1 MSANKVWYNLLI
13 DTKGTEYNEKKIFA
27 DLHASFVGA
36 REAFEIFDNN
46 IGSFDWGTSDYID
59 WPTIDEDMREFSLKY
74 PGVEFEFTCDNQDGS
89 YWREWY
95 KDGLAAYAESHIVHS
110 EIEDSMYY

>member
-1 MSANKVWYNLLI
+1 MANRVWYNLRI
-13 DTKGTEYNEKKIFA
+13 DTKGTEHNNRSIFI
-27 DLHASFVGA
+27 DLISSFDEPK
-36 REAFEIFDNN
+36 EAFLLHSELN
-46 IGSFDWGTSDYID
+46 GSISDWSTSEYVD

-74 PGVEFEFTCDNQDGS
+74 PGVEFEFTCDDQDGS

-110 EIEDSMYY
+110 EIEESMYF